1 MTKILLLAC
10 VLAFGAGPEGA
21 DGDSLGAGAIPG
33 MPPGPAPEA
42 STVDASTRNVA
53 ARLRCP
59 VCQGLSVADSTS
71 EAAVTFQSRIRE
83 LVGLGYTDD
92 QILDYFVDR
101 YGEWILLEPP
111 ARGLNWLIWLAPG
124 LAAGVGL
131 SWAAITAVRWRKEP
145 DDVPLPSDTGAA
157 AKDSYEARLLAELDE

>member
-1 MTKILLLAC
+1 MRILLVLCGLA
-10 VLAFGAGPEGA
+10 LAAGP
-21 DGDSLGAGAIPG
+21 GDAAVESLGSGEIPDL
-33 MPPGPAPEA
+33 PPGPAPDPA
-42 STVDASTRNVA
+42 TVDDHARTVA

-71 EAAVTFQSRIRE
+71 ETAVTFQKRIRE

-124 LAAGVGL
+124 LAAGIGL
-131 SWAAITAVRWRKEP
+131 SWAATTAVRWRKEP
-145 DDVPLPSDTGAA
+145 DDVPLPSDLGTE
-157 AKDSYEARLLAELDE
+157 AKDRYEARLLAELDE

>member
-1 MTKILLLAC
+1 MKLAFLLC
-10 VLAFGAGPEGA
+10 VLAMAAGPA
-21 DGDSLGAGAIPG
+21 DMEAVSPGAGAIPDL
-33 MPPGPAPEA
+33 PPGPAPDPD
-42 STVDASTRNVA
+42 TVNVHARIVA

-71 EAAVTFQSRIRE
+71 ETAVTFQNRIRE
-83 LVGLGYTDD
+83 LVGLGYTDE

-124 LAAGVGL
+124 VAAGVGL
-131 SWAAITAVRWRKEP
+131 SWATVTAARWRREP
-145 DDVPLPSDTGAA
+145 DEVPLPSDVGTA
-157 AKDSYEARLLAELDE
+157 AKDRYEARLLAELDE